1 MNFQRLNDIGYHS
14 EPKQKE
20 DTFKISS
27 YKRAQNSEVDDPGG
41 GCGVVRTLPWFSGG
55 ENFVVYWCWS
65 TTWDE
70 VEEFLLNAV
79 KMVVKMVVP

>member
-55 ENFVVYWCWS
+55 ETLWFTGVEVQHETRLKNFC
-65 TTWDE
+65 
-70 VEEFLLNAV
+70 
-79 KMVVKMVVP
+79 